1 VILTDTTD
9 FKILKAI
16 SDLKVAVP
24 RVDKINSLVQ
34 LDPEELG
41 ARLGVLEMQGYV
53 KTQSIS
59 SQGDSLS
66 GNSHPSGIS
75 GAGLTSL
82 GRRALTGNRWQ

>member
-24 RVDKINSLVQ
+24 RVDKINSLVH
-34 LDPEELG
+34 LDPEELC

-53 KTQSIS
+53 KTQSGS
-59 SQGDSLS
+59 SQG
-66 GNSHPSGIS
+66 GIS
-75 GAGLTSL
+75 AAGLTNQ
-82 GRRALTGNRWQ
+82 GRRALTGERWQ

>member
-1 VILTDTTD
+1 MDTTD

-24 RVDKINSLVQ
+24 RVDRINALIG
-34 LDPEELG
+34 LDPEELD

-53 KTQSIS
+53 KAQSGS
-59 SQGDSLS
+59 SQGDS
-66 GNSHPSGIS
+66 GPGGIS
-75 GAGLTSL
+75 AAGLTNL